1 MDHIS
6 DDVFRAQ
13 LDAALKRQGLKKAVR
28 SAYIT
33 EALSVDGLDRDA
45 LLELSETLAR
55 EHEQK
60 KKDDAHIPLEK
71 EEQKA
76 FVAWYKETFPGSIIM
91 MIRNDGYRTMS
102 ERTEQ
107 LLMGLHPGAAD
118 LFIPELRLWIEMKQ
132 VKGGKLS
139 PKQAEFKE
147 AIKTAGYG
155 YFMAEGAEEAKRI
168 ILVHKIK
175 VDK

>member
-1 MDHIS
+1 MEQIS
-6 DDVFRAQ
+6 DDVFRTE
-13 LDAALKRQGLKKAVR
+13 LDASLKRQGLKKAVR

-33 EALSVDGLDRDA
+33 TLLSVDGLDRDGM
-45 LLELSETLAR
+45 LELNETQAR
-55 EHEQK
+55 EHEQQK
-60 KKDDAHIPLEK
+60 KEAAHIPLEK

-76 FVAWYKETFPGSIIM
+76 FVAWYKHTFPGSIIM

-118 LFIPELRLWIEMKQ
+118 LFIPELRLWIEMKR

-139 PKQAEFKE
+139 AEQVEFRNE
-147 AIKTAGYG
+147 IRPLGYR
-155 YFMAEGAEEAKRI
+155 YAMAEGCEEAK
-168 ILVHKIK
+168 KIVLNYK
-175 VDK
+175 NKS